1 MQQHGLAESVA
12 CIWLSVWAIRKR
24 YEVDETLDHTMQ
36 VVRWV
41 TVVAAWGL
49 NQNPGSRWAA
59 CALSQ
64 VLSDWA
70 SRAGPILHIT
80 PSACFVGIG
89 TTGHLNDK
97 CGLIWS
103 RS

>member
-49 NQNPGSRWAA
+49 NQNPGSRWGG
-59 CALSQ
+59 LR
-64 VLSDWA
+64 VI
-70 SRAGPILHIT
+70 AG
-80 PSACFVGIG
+80 FVGLG
-89 TTGHLNDK
+89 FPCRPNFAYHTVRLFRGHRND
-97 CGLIWS
+97 
-103 RS
+103 RTFD